1 WQIGYFAKYMMKSLC
16 DYLHHQSPTETSDV
30 VFRFRKTL
38 SNASQEI
45 ITHLKNE
52 LLHVRR
58 KGVGSVG
65 SICKEYCF
73 VRILFFLLN

>member
-38 SNASQEI
+38 SNASQMLCSSI
-45 ITHLKNE
+45 QSHCVGSKYR
-52 LLHVRR
+52 V
-58 KGVGSVG
+58 VGSVL
-65 SICKEYCF
+65 
-73 VRILFFLLN
+73 VQ